1 MPDVSL
7 VLFVGAGI
15 AAAGGLGALW
25 TLIRHRDRR
34 GPGAASGTTVVAS
47 DTGVAPVM
55 MLFDPEIGLR
65 GKPDYVLQELH
76 GDKPLL
82 VALELKPNRRS
93 NRVYESDAVQIAAY
107 TLMLRAEYGE
117 QAATFGYMQYPTGT
131 VRVELKPA
139 LQSRVAEIARAIRR
153 GRRALVV
160 HRSHDNAARC
170 VSCAMRSHCDE
181 RLA

>member
-7 VLFVGAGI
+7 VLFVAAGI

-25 TLIRHRDRR
+25 ALTRYRDRGGFR
-34 GPGAASGTTVVAS
+34 AAAATTVVAS
-47 DTGVAPVM
+47 DTGAAPVM
-55 MLFDPEIGLR
+55 MLRDPGIGLR
-65 GKPDYVLQELH
+65 GRPDYVLRELH
-76 GDKPLL
+76 GDSQLL

-107 TLMLRAEYGE
+107 TLMLRAEYGDR
-117 QAATFGYMQYPTGT
+117 AATFGYMRYPSGT

-139 LQSRVAEIARAIRR
+139 LQSRVAEIARGIRR
-153 GRRALVV
+153 DRRALVV

-170 VSCAMRSHCDE
+170 VSCAMRSSCDE